1 MWKEYKKK
9 ISEKLIPLFEVM
21 GNKIFDEKFHNNPD
35 EVYAY
40 CINNNVKWEEVLDFK
55 PEYSADVDY

>member
-40 CINNNVKWEEVLDFK
+40 CIKNNVKWEQVLDFN